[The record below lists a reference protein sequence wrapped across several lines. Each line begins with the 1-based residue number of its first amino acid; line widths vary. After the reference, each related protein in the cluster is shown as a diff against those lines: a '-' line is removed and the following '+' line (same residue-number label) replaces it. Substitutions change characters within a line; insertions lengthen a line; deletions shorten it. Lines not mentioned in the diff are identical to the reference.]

1 MTENAKDGWSAARPL
16 ILGFL
21 ALLILVGGFGTW
33 AVMSRISGAVIA
45 HGQIEVEQNRQIVQ
59 HPDGGVVAELLVRE
73 GMTVEK
79 GQVLIRLEA
88 EALQSELAVVEGQL
102 FEILARKAR
111 FIAEQ
116 DDADE
121 LVFDDVL
128 LETDNPVAEE
138 LMEGQRRL
146 YQARRDSEFQQAEQL
161 SRRREQTASQIEGIE
176 AQQEALLTQL
186 SLIEEEL
193 GDQQSLLDRGL
204 AQATRVLA
212 LQREQAS
219 LEGRSGELI
228 AAVAQSE
235 GRITEIDI
243 EILRLGVGRRE
254 EAISRLRDLQF
265 NEIELAEQRRSLR
278 LRLDRLEI
286 RAPVSGVVY
295 GLTVFGSQSVIRAA
309 EPVLYIVPQD
319 RPLIIATQVSPL
331 NIDQIYVGQDVRLR
345 FSALD
350 QRRTPELIGEV
361 MLISADAFADDRTQA
376 PYYRA
381 EVQLSEG
388 EIDKLPEG
396 TTLVPGM
403 PVEAFISTSDRSPL
417 EYLVK
422 PMSDYFAKI
431 FREG

>member
-1 MTENAKDGWSAARPL
+1 MSAPREDWSAARPL

-21 ALLILVGGFGTW
+21 ALLVLVGGFGGW

-45 HGQIEVEQNRQIVQ
+45 SGQIEVEQNRQIVQ

-73 GMTVEK
+73 GVAVDA
-79 GQVLIRLEA
+79 GQVLIRLQGEQ
-88 EALQSELAVVEGQL
+88 LLSELAVVEGQL
-102 FEILARKAR
+102 FEVLARKAR
-111 FIAEQ
+111 FEAER
-116 DDADE
+116 DAAEE
-121 LVFDDVL
+121 LVFDEIL
-128 LETDNPVAEE
+128 LETENPVAEE

-161 SRRREQTASQIEGIE
+161 TKRRDQTASQIEGIR
-176 AQQEALLTQL
+176 AQQEALGTQL
-186 SLIEEEL
+186 ALIEEEL
-193 GDQQSLLDRGL
+193 NDQQSLLDRGL

-212 LQREQAS
+212 LQREQAN
-219 LEGRSGELI
+219 LAGRSGELI
-228 AAVAQSE
+228 AGVAQAE

-243 EILRLGVGRRE
+243 EILRLGVSRRE

-286 RAPVSGVVY
+286 RAPVAGVVY
-295 GLTVFGSQSVIRAA
+295 GLTVFGSQSVITPA

-319 RPLIIATQVSPL
+319 RPLIIATRVDPL
-331 NIDQIYVGQDVRLR
+331 NIDQVFVGQDVRLR

-361 MLISADAFADDRTQA
+361 ILISADAFADDRTQA

-381 EVQLSEG
+381 EVQITEG

-403 PVEAFISTSDRSPL
+403 PVEAFIRTSDRSPL
-417 EYLVK
+417 QYLLK
-422 PMSDYFAKI
+422 PMTDYFAKI
-431 FREG
+431 FREA

>member
-1 MTENAKDGWSAARPL
+1 MSAPRENWSAARPL

-21 ALLILVGGFGTW
+21 ALLVLVGGFGGW

-45 HGQIEVEQNRQIVQ
+45 SGQIEVEQNRQIVQ

-73 GMTVEK
+73 GVAVDA
-79 GQVLIRLEA
+79 GQVLIRLQGEQ
-88 EALQSELAVVEGQL
+88 LLSELAVVEGQL
-102 FEILARKAR
+102 FEVLARKAR
-111 FIAEQ
+111 FEAER
-116 DDADE
+116 DAAEE
-121 LVFDDVL
+121 LVFDEIL
-128 LETDNPVAEE
+128 LETENPVAEE

-161 SRRREQTASQIEGIE
+161 AKRRDQTASQIEGIR
-176 AQQEALLTQL
+176 AQQEALTTQL
-186 SLIEEEL
+186 ALIEEEL
-193 GDQQSLLDRGL
+193 NDQQSLLDRGL

-212 LQREQAS
+212 LQREQAN
-219 LEGRSGELI
+219 LAGRSGELI
-228 AAVAQSE
+228 AGVAQAE

-243 EILRLGVGRRE
+243 EILRLGVSRRE

-286 RAPVSGVVY
+286 RAPVAGVVY
-295 GLTVFGSQSVIRAA
+295 GLTVFGSQSVITPA

-319 RPLIIATQVSPL
+319 RPLIIATRVDPL
-331 NIDQIYVGQDVRLR
+331 NIDQVFVGQDVRLR

-361 MLISADAFADDRTQA
+361 ILISADAFADDRTQA

-381 EVQLSEG
+381 EVQITEG

-403 PVEAFISTSDRSPL
+403 PVEAFIRTSDRSPL
-417 EYLVK
+417 QYLLK
-422 PMSDYFAKI
+422 PMTDYFAKI
-431 FREG
+431 FREA